1 MTTHLSVSAGFP
13 GPVAGKMTH
22 RKQRCWA
29 CRWLK
34 QPGLGLNFS
43 ACDGVWMVR
52 SLRRECAR
60 RGKTGWIRL
69 KAPGLVGSYAD
80 PAFV

>member
-13 GPVAGKMTH
+13 ESVAGEMPH
-22 RKQRCWA
+22 HEQRLWA
-29 CRWLK
+29 CRWRE
-34 QPGLGLNFS
+34 QQRLGLNFS

-60 RGKTGWIRL
+60 RGETGWIRL
-69 KAPGLVGSYAD
+69 KAPGLAGSYAD